1 MKGIIK
7 LEFFDKNNNK
17 YFDFEDHNIIVDNSS
32 AIMSLALSDCKYG
45 INALFIGNGGNPL
58 MDYEGTTK
66 LGNQVAIVK
75 INNTLAVSNK
85 SISFAN
91 LSLTVSND
99 ILTST
104 TSVNEFALG
113 YIEDDEQIIFNYKY
127 LKTPVTVNPGGTIK
141 VGWTIDF

>member
-1 MKGIIK
+1 
-7 LEFFDKNNNK
+7 
-17 YFDFEDHNIIVDNSS
+17 
-32 AIMSLALSDCKYG
+32 MSLALSDCKYG

-75 INNTLAVSNK
+75 INNMLAVSNK

-91 LSLTVSND
+91 LNLTVSND
-99 ILTST
+99 ILAST
-104 TSVNEFALG
+104 TSINEFALG